1 MSEFAFFRF
10 LSLELLTEEEKAN
23 KPEIISVTEEVLD
36 SEGIECDSKIAKL
49 SEEKINMILA
59 EVRKRRR
66 RRVQN
71 ENKTEVEKGQ
81 ESPITA
87 N

>member
-71 ENKTEVEKGQ
+71 ENKTEEEKEQ

>member
-1 MSEFAFFRF
+1 MTKKCANC
-10 LSLELLTEEEKAN
+10 KN

-71 ENKTEVEKGQ
+71 ENKTEEEKGQ